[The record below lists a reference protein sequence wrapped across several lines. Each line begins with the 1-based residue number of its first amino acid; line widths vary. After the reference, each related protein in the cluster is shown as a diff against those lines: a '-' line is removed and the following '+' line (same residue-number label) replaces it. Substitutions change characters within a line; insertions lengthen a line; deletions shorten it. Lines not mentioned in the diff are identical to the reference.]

1 MSSAS
6 ATLAI
11 WSGAWLGGAAAPDD
25 VLDAL
30 GRWAPL
36 TLVVAADPA
45 VAEDLDLPWPTPQ
58 DVGSAT
64 LLSVLRTAAPADE
77 ASATVELVLPV
88 AGDVAGLPV
97 GSTFAAAAL
106 TAGEGVMVGVP
117 GAAGVGLVPTVE
129 GPDVLRWTVFRIV
142 LPHPRRDTALGEVE
156 YSMREVVRDA
166 ADVLGSAPAVVT
178 RRAGDPRVIIEQ
190 RLAAAQSH
198 PYPRLS
204 ERITRV
210 LDTADRVD
218 AILDA
223 ADVAAPSEA
232 PTSTGAEARETTVR
246 SLRTA
251 VRTARRVAVTDA
263 VDRFLHP

>member
-1 MSSAS
+1 MSSPSAS
-6 ATLAI
+6 LAI
-11 WSGAWLGGAAAPDD
+11 WSGAWLGGRAAPDD

-36 TLVVAADPA
+36 TLVVADDGD
-45 VAEDLDLPWPTPQ
+45 VAEDLDLPWPTPR

-64 LLSVLRTAAPADE
+64 LLSVLRLAAPAGE
-77 ASATVELVLPV
+77 AATVELVLPV
-88 AGDVAGLPV
+88 PGDVAGLPT
-97 GSTFAAAAL
+97 GTTFATAAL
-106 TAGEGVMVGVP
+106 SAGEGVMVGVP
-117 GAAGVGLVPTVE
+117 GGAGIGLVPTVE
-129 GPDVLRWTVFRIV
+129 GPDVLRWTVFRFPQ
-142 LPHPRRDTALGEVE
+142 PHPRRDTALGEVE
-156 YSMREVVRDA
+156 YAMREVVREA

-178 RRAGDPRVIIEQ
+178 RRLGDPHVLIAE
-190 RLAAAQSH
+190 RLAAAQAH
-198 PYPRLS
+198 PYPPLS

-232 PTSTGAEARETTVR
+232 PTSTGAETRETTVR
-246 SLRTA
+246 SLRSA

-263 VDRFLHP
+263 VDRFLHS

>member
-1 MSSAS
+1 MSSPSAS
-6 ATLAI
+6 LAI
-11 WSGAWLGGAAAPDD
+11 WSGAWLGGRAAPDD

-36 TLVVAADPA
+36 ALVVAGDEDT
-45 VAEDLDLPWPTPQ
+45 AEDLDLPWPTPR

-64 LLSVLRTAAPADE
+64 LLSVLRLAAPAGE
-77 ASATVELVLPV
+77 AAATVELVLPV
-88 AGDVAGLPV
+88 PGDVAGLPT
-97 GSTFAAAAL
+97 GTAFAAAAL

-117 GAAGVGLVPTVE
+117 GGVGIGLVPTVE
-129 GPDVLRWTVFRIV
+129 GPDVLRWTVFRFRQ
-142 LPHPRRDTALGEVE
+142 PPARRDTALGEVE
-156 YSMREVVRDA
+156 YTMREVVREA

-178 RRAGDPRVIIEQ
+178 RRIGDPRVVIAE
-190 RLAAAQSH
+190 RLAAAQAH
-198 PYPRLS
+198 PYPPLS

-223 ADVAAPSEA
+223 ADVGAPSEA
-232 PTSTGAEARETTVR
+232 PTSTGAETRETTVR

>member
-1 MSSAS
+1 MSSPSAS
-6 ATLAI
+6 LAI
-11 WSGAWLGGAAAPDD
+11 WSGAWLGGRAAPDD

-30 GRWAPL
+30 ARWAPL
-36 TLVVAADPA
+36 TLIVADDEN
-45 VAEDLDLPWPTPQ
+45 VAEELDLPWPTPR

-64 LLSVLRTAAPADE
+64 LLSVLRLAVPAGE
-77 ASATVELVLPV
+77 AGTVELVLPV
-88 AGDVAGLPV
+88 PGDVAGLPT
-97 GSTFAAAAL
+97 GTTFAAAAL

-117 GAAGVGLVPTVE
+117 GGAGIGLVPTVE
-129 GPDVLRWTVFRIV
+129 GPDVLRWTVFRFPQ
-142 LPHPRRDTALGEVE
+142 PHPRRDTALGEVE
-156 YSMREVVRDA
+156 YAMREVVREA

-178 RRAGDPRVIIEQ
+178 RRLGDPHVLITE
-190 RLAAAQSH
+190 RLAAAQAH
-198 PYPRLS
+198 PYPPLS

-223 ADVAAPSEA
+223 ADVAAPSQA
-232 PTSTGAEARETTVR
+232 PTSTGAETRETTVR

-263 VDRFLHP
+263 VDRFLHS